1 MGTTNGMKLGFTKP
15 EPNKEVEEKVINNN
29 NSPVEGN
36 GKDSSSQSA
45 NESEDLSLPYIDR
58 RTVTIALVRNY
69 SLYRKQN
76 DKELPKRRDYIGSS
90 LKSSRMLSS
99 NKQEVE
105 AYFPNI
111 VGVSPND
118 PSFVQRVKQWINNI
132 RVAVDELGTTLDISF
147 NYNTKKDYLTFKKE
161 EDKIEDE
168 YLNADKSTLTNLKE
182 ALNIKITK
190 LHDMESKKYA
200 VGSPLDVNQY
210 LIYRHCLLYN
220 DIAKDIALVN
230 SMPNIRFYFKD
241 DKREA
246 EKLKKYRTE
255 VLKAKANFVK
265 CSENDNLFEAVYV
278 QYCALNNRPIMPSL
292 AKDRIEKE
300 MELDKFSSDE
310 PIKFNAI
317 CTDKDIELKATI
329 EKLISKG
336 ELIRSLYNQNI
347 SSPTGE
353 FIGSNIKEAVAYFK
367 DPNNTSIV
375 NAYYNKLKNITTF
388 LERWDSKWV
397 CNSIVVFYQN
407 Q

>member
-1 MGTTNGMKLGFTKP
+1 MGTTNGIKFGLSP
-15 EPNKEVEEKVINNN
+15 EPNKQVEADSV
-29 NSPVEGN
+29 NSPVEE
-36 GKDSSSQSA
+36 KQETKPLSA
-45 NESEDLSLPYIDR
+45 KTTDEDLSLPYIDR
-58 RTVTIALVRNY
+58 RTVSIALVRNY

-132 RVAVDELGTTLDISF
+132 RVGVDELGTTLDISF
-147 NYNTKKDYLTFKKE
+147 NYNTKKDYLAFKKE

-168 YLNADKSTLTNLKE
+168 YMYADKSTLTKLKE
-182 ALNIKITK
+182 ALNIKISK

-200 VGSPLDVNQY
+200 VGSPLDINQY

-230 SMPNIRFYFKD
+230 SMPNVRFYFKD
-241 DKREA
+241 DVREA

-255 VLKAKANFVK
+255 VLKAKANYVK
-265 CSENDNLFEAVYV
+265 CNENDALFDAVYV
-278 QYCALNNRPIMPSL
+278 QYCAINNLAIMPNL
-292 AKDRIEKE
+292 TKERIDREI
-300 MELDKFSSDE
+300 ELDKFSNEE

-317 CTDKDIELKATI
+317 VNDKDIEIKATI

-336 ELIRSLYNQNI
+336 ELIRSMYNQNI

-353 FIGSNIKEAVAYFK
+353 FIGSNMKEAVAYFK
-367 DPNNTSIV
+367 DPNNTAIV
-375 NAYYNKLKNITTF
+375 NAYYNKLKNI
-388 LERWDSKWV
+388 
-397 CNSIVVFYQN
+397 
-407 Q
+407 

>member
-15 EPNKEVEEKVINNN
+15 EPNKDVEEKTIDNN

-375 NAYYNKLKNITTF
+375 NAYYNKLKNI
-388 LERWDSKWV
+388 
-397 CNSIVVFYQN
+397 
-407 Q
+407 

>member
-15 EPNKEVEEKVINNN
+15 EPNKEVEEKVIDNN

-36 GKDSSSQSA
+36 GKGSSSQSA

-375 NAYYNKLKNITTF
+375 NAYYNKLKNI
-388 LERWDSKWV
+388 
-397 CNSIVVFYQN
+397 
-407 Q
+407 

>member
-15 EPNKEVEEKVINNN
+15 EPNKEVEEKTIDNN

-300 MELDKFSSDE
+300 MELDKFSNDE

-375 NAYYNKLKNITTF
+375 NAYYNKLKNI
-388 LERWDSKWV
+388 
-397 CNSIVVFYQN
+397 
-407 Q
+407 

>member
-15 EPNKEVEEKVINNN
+15 EPNKEVEEKVIENN

-353 FIGSNIKEAVAYFK
+353 FIGSNIKEAVA
-367 DPNNTSIV
+367 
-375 NAYYNKLKNITTF
+375 
-388 LERWDSKWV
+388 
-397 CNSIVVFYQN
+397 
-407 Q
+407 

>member
-15 EPNKEVEEKVINNN
+15 EPNKEVEEKTIDNN

-36 GKDSSSQSA
+36 GKDSSSQSV

-375 NAYYNKLKNITTF
+375 NAYYNKLKNI
-388 LERWDSKWV
+388 
-397 CNSIVVFYQN
+397 
-407 Q
+407 

>member
-1 MGTTNGMKLGFTKP
+1 MGTTNGMKFGFTSP
-15 EPNKEVEEKVINNN
+15 EPNKQVEVDNV
-29 NSPVEGN
+29 NSPVEE
-36 GKDSSSQSA
+36 KQESKPLSA
-45 NESEDLSLPYIDR
+45 KVADEDLSLPYIDR
-58 RTVTIALVRNY
+58 RTVSIALVRNY

-132 RVAVDELGTTLDISF
+132 RVGVDELGTTLDISF
-147 NYNTKKDYLTFKKE
+147 NYNTKKDYLAFKKE

-168 YLNADKSTLTNLKE
+168 YMYADKSTLTKLKE
-182 ALNIKITK
+182 ALNIKISK

-200 VGSPLDVNQY
+200 VGSPLDINQY

-230 SMPNIRFYFKD
+230 SMPNVRFYFKD
-241 DKREA
+241 DVREA

-255 VLKAKANFVK
+255 VLKAKANYVK
-265 CSENDNLFEAVYV
+265 CNENDALFDAVYV
-278 QYCALNNRPIMPSL
+278 QYCAINNLAIMPNL
-292 AKDRIEKE
+292 TKERIDREI
-300 MELDKFSSDE
+300 ELDKFSNEE

-317 CTDKDIELKATI
+317 VNDKDIEIKATI

-336 ELIRSLYNQNI
+336 ELIRSMYNQNI

-353 FIGSNIKEAVAYFK
+353 FIGSNMKEAVAYFK
-367 DPNNTSIV
+367 DPNNTAIV
-375 NAYYNKLKNITTF
+375 NAYYNKLKNI
-388 LERWDSKWV
+388 
-397 CNSIVVFYQN
+397 
-407 Q
+407 

>member
-15 EPNKEVEEKVINNN
+15 EPNKEVEEKVIENN

-118 PSFVQRVKQWINNI
+118 PSFVQRVKQWINNN

-375 NAYYNKLKNITTF
+375 NAYYNKLKNI
-388 LERWDSKWV
+388 
-397 CNSIVVFYQN
+397 
-407 Q
+407 

>member
-36 GKDSSSQSA
+36 GNDSSSQSA

-375 NAYYNKLKNITTF
+375 NAYYNKLKNI
-388 LERWDSKWV
+388 
-397 CNSIVVFYQN
+397 
-407 Q
+407 

>member
-15 EPNKEVEEKVINNN
+15 EPNKEVEEKVIENN

-317 CTDKDIELKATI
+317 CTDKDVELKATI

-375 NAYYNKLKNITTF
+375 NAYYNKLKNI
-388 LERWDSKWV
+388 
-397 CNSIVVFYQN
+397 
-407 Q
+407 

>member
-375 NAYYNKLKNITTF
+375 NAYYNKLKNI
-388 LERWDSKWV
+388 
-397 CNSIVVFYQN
+397 
-407 Q
+407 

>member
-168 YLNADKSTLTNLKE
+168 YLNADKSTLSNLKE

-375 NAYYNKLKNITTF
+375 NAYYNKLKNI
-388 LERWDSKWV
+388 
-397 CNSIVVFYQN
+397 
-407 Q
+407 

>member
-15 EPNKEVEEKVINNN
+15 EPNKEVEEKVIENN

-375 NAYYNKLKNITTF
+375 NAYYNKLKNI
-388 LERWDSKWV
+388 
-397 CNSIVVFYQN
+397 
-407 Q
+407 

>member
-15 EPNKEVEEKVINNN
+15 EPNKEVEEKTTDNN

-317 CTDKDIELKATI
+317 CTDKDVELKATI

-375 NAYYNKLKNITTF
+375 NAYYNKLKNI
-388 LERWDSKWV
+388 
-397 CNSIVVFYQN
+397 
-407 Q
+407 

>member
-265 CSENDNLFEAVYV
+265 CSQNHNLFEAVYV
-278 QYCALNNRPIMPSL
+278 QYCASNNRPIIPSL
-292 AKDRIEKE
+292 AKDRTEKE
-300 MELDKFSSDE
+300 MEFDKLSSDE

-375 NAYYNKLKNITTF
+375 NAYYNKLKNI
-388 LERWDSKWV
+388 
-397 CNSIVVFYQN
+397 
-407 Q
+407 

>member
-1 MGTTNGMKLGFTKP
+1 MGTTNGMKFGLSP
-15 EPNKEVEEKVINNN
+15 EPNKQVEVDNV
-29 NSPVEGN
+29 NSPVEG
-36 GKDSSSQSA
+36 KQETKPLSA
-45 NESEDLSLPYIDR
+45 KTADEDLSLPYIDR
-58 RTVTIALVRNY
+58 RTVSIALVRNY

-132 RVAVDELGTTLDISF
+132 RVGVDELGTTLDISF

-168 YLNADKSTLTNLKE
+168 YMYADKSTLTKLKE
-182 ALNIKITK
+182 ALNIKISK

-200 VGSPLDVNQY
+200 VGSPLDINQY

-230 SMPNIRFYFKD
+230 SMPNVRFYFKD
-241 DKREA
+241 DVREA

-255 VLKAKANFVK
+255 VLKAKANYVK
-265 CSENDNLFEAVYV
+265 CNENDALFDAVYV
-278 QYCALNNRPIMPSL
+278 QYCAINNLAIMPNL
-292 AKDRIEKE
+292 TKERIDREI
-300 MELDKFSSDE
+300 ELDKFSNEE

-317 CTDKDIELKATI
+317 VNDKDIEIKATI

-336 ELIRSLYNQNI
+336 ELIRSMYNQNI

-353 FIGSNIKEAVAYFK
+353 FIGSNMKEAVAYFK
-367 DPNNTSIV
+367 DPNNTAIV
-375 NAYYNKLKNITTF
+375 NAYYNKLKNI
-388 LERWDSKWV
+388 
-397 CNSIVVFYQN
+397 
-407 Q
+407 

>member
-15 EPNKEVEEKVINNN
+15 EPNKEVEEKVIENN

-230 SMPNIRFYFKD
+230 SMPNRRFYFKD

-375 NAYYNKLKNITTF
+375 NAYYNKLKNI
-388 LERWDSKWV
+388 
-397 CNSIVVFYQN
+397 
-407 Q
+407 

>member
-15 EPNKEVEEKVINNN
+15 EPNKEVEEKTIDNN

-375 NAYYNKLKNITTF
+375 NAYYNKLKNI
-388 LERWDSKWV
+388 
-397 CNSIVVFYQN
+397 
-407 Q
+407 

>member
-15 EPNKEVEEKVINNN
+15 EPNKEVEEKVIDNN

-375 NAYYNKLKNITTF
+375 NAYYNKLKNI
-388 LERWDSKWV
+388 
-397 CNSIVVFYQN
+397 
-407 Q
+407 

>member
-15 EPNKEVEEKVINNN
+15 EPNKEVEEKTINNN

-36 GKDSSSQSA
+36 GKDISSQSA

-375 NAYYNKLKNITTF
+375 NAYYNKLKNI
-388 LERWDSKWV
+388 
-397 CNSIVVFYQN
+397 
-407 Q
+407 

>member
-15 EPNKEVEEKVINNN
+15 EPNKEVEEKIINNN

-58 RTVTIALVRNY
+58 RTVTRALVRNY

-375 NAYYNKLKNITTF
+375 NAYYNKLKNI
-388 LERWDSKWV
+388 
-397 CNSIVVFYQN
+397 
-407 Q
+407 

>member
-15 EPNKEVEEKVINNN
+15 EPNKEVEEKVINNNN

-182 ALNIKITK
+182 ALNIKIIK

-375 NAYYNKLKNITTF
+375 NAYYNKLKNI
-388 LERWDSKWV
+388 
-397 CNSIVVFYQN
+397 
-407 Q
+407 

>member
-300 MELDKFSSDE
+300 MELDKFSGDE

-375 NAYYNKLKNITTF
+375 NAYYNKLKNI
-388 LERWDSKWV
+388 
-397 CNSIVVFYQN
+397 
-407 Q
+407 

>member
-15 EPNKEVEEKVINNN
+15 EPNKEVEEKTIDNN

-118 PSFVQRVKQWINNI
+118 SSFVQRVKQWINNI

-230 SMPNIRFYFKD
+230 RMPKIRFYFKD

-375 NAYYNKLKNITTF
+375 NAYYNKLKNI
-388 LERWDSKWV
+388 
-397 CNSIVVFYQN
+397 
-407 Q
+407 

>member
-15 EPNKEVEEKVINNN
+15 EPNKEVEEKIIDNN

-292 AKDRIEKE
+292 TKDRIEKE

-375 NAYYNKLKNITTF
+375 NAYYNKLKNI
-388 LERWDSKWV
+388 
-397 CNSIVVFYQN
+397 
-407 Q
+407 

>member
-15 EPNKEVEEKVINNN
+15 EPNKEVEEKVIENN

-265 CSENDNLFEAVYV
+265 CSEDDNLFEAVYV

-375 NAYYNKLKNITTF
+375 NAYYNKLKNI
-388 LERWDSKWV
+388 
-397 CNSIVVFYQN
+397 
-407 Q
+407 

>member
-15 EPNKEVEEKVINNN
+15 EPNKEVEEKVIENN

-292 AKDRIEKE
+292 AKDRIERE

-375 NAYYNKLKNITTF
+375 NAYYNKLKNI
-388 LERWDSKWV
+388 
-397 CNSIVVFYQN
+397 
-407 Q
+407 

>member
-1 MGTTNGMKLGFTKP
+1 MGTTNGMKFGLSP
-15 EPNKEVEEKVINNN
+15 EPNKQVEVDSV
-29 NSPVEGN
+29 NSPVEV
-36 GKDSSSQSA
+36 KQETKPLSA
-45 NESEDLSLPYIDR
+45 KTADEDLSLPYIDR
-58 RTVTIALVRNY
+58 RTVSIALVRNY

-132 RVAVDELGTTLDISF
+132 RVGVDELGTTLDISF
-147 NYNTKKDYLTFKKE
+147 NYNTKKDYLAFKKE

-168 YLNADKSTLTNLKE
+168 YMYADKSTLTKLKE
-182 ALNIKITK
+182 ALNIKISK

-200 VGSPLDVNQY
+200 VGSPLDINQY

-230 SMPNIRFYFKD
+230 SMPNVRFYFKD
-241 DKREA
+241 DVREA

-255 VLKAKANFVK
+255 VLKAKANYVK
-265 CSENDNLFEAVYV
+265 CNENDTLFDAVYV
-278 QYCALNNRPIMPSL
+278 QYCAINNLAIMPNL
-292 AKDRIEKE
+292 TKERIDREI
-300 MELDKFSSDE
+300 ELDKFSNEE

-317 CTDKDIELKATI
+317 VNDKDIEIKATI

-336 ELIRSLYNQNI
+336 ELIRSMYNQNI

-353 FIGSNIKEAVAYFK
+353 FIGSNMKEAVAYFK
-367 DPNNTSIV
+367 DPNNTAIV
-375 NAYYNKLKNITTF
+375 NAYYNKLKNI
-388 LERWDSKWV
+388 
-397 CNSIVVFYQN
+397 
-407 Q
+407 

>member
-36 GKDSSSQSA
+36 DKDSSSQSA

-375 NAYYNKLKNITTF
+375 NAYYNKLKNI
-388 LERWDSKWV
+388 
-397 CNSIVVFYQN
+397 
-407 Q
+407 

>member
-15 EPNKEVEEKVINNN
+15 EPNKEVEEKIIDNN

-36 GKDSSSQSA
+36 GKDSSSQSV

-168 YLNADKSTLTNLKE
+168 YLNANKSTLTNLKE

-255 VLKAKANFVK
+255 VLKAKANFIK

-300 MELDKFSSDE
+300 IELDKFSSDE

-375 NAYYNKLKNITTF
+375 NAYYNKLKNI
-388 LERWDSKWV
+388 
-397 CNSIVVFYQN
+397 
-407 Q
+407 

>member
-29 NSPVEGN
+29 NSLVEGN

-168 YLNADKSTLTNLKE
+168 YLNADKSTLSNLKE
-182 ALNIKITK
+182 ALNIKITR

-375 NAYYNKLKNITTF
+375 NAYYNKLKNI
-388 LERWDSKWV
+388 
-397 CNSIVVFYQN
+397 
-407 Q
+407 

>member
-15 EPNKEVEEKVINNN
+15 EPNKEVEEKIIENN

-300 MELDKFSSDE
+300 MELDKFSGDE

-375 NAYYNKLKNITTF
+375 NAYYNKLKNI
-388 LERWDSKWV
+388 
-397 CNSIVVFYQN
+397 
-407 Q
+407 

>member
-15 EPNKEVEEKVINNN
+15 EPNKEVEEKIIDNN

-317 CTDKDIELKATI
+317 CTDKDVELKATI

-375 NAYYNKLKNITTF
+375 NAYYNKLKNI
-388 LERWDSKWV
+388 
-397 CNSIVVFYQN
+397 
-407 Q
+407 

>member
-15 EPNKEVEEKVINNN
+15 EPNKEVEEKTIGNN

-375 NAYYNKLKNITTF
+375 NAYYNKLKNI
-388 LERWDSKWV
+388 
-397 CNSIVVFYQN
+397 
-407 Q
+407 

>member
-36 GKDSSSQSA
+36 GKDISSQSA

-161 EDKIEDE
+161 EDKIEYE

-265 CSENDNLFEAVYV
+265 CNENDNLFEAVYV

-317 CTDKDIELKATI
+317 CTDKDVELKATI

-375 NAYYNKLKNITTF
+375 NAYYNKLKNI
-388 LERWDSKWV
+388 
-397 CNSIVVFYQN
+397 
-407 Q
+407 

>member
-1 MGTTNGMKLGFTKP
+1 MGTTNGMKFGLSP
-15 EPNKEVEEKVINNN
+15 EPNKQVEVDSV
-29 NSPVEGN
+29 NSPVEG
-36 GKDSSSQSA
+36 KQETKPLSA
-45 NESEDLSLPYIDR
+45 KTADEDLSLPYIDR
-58 RTVTIALVRNY
+58 RTVSIALVRNY

-132 RVAVDELGTTLDISF
+132 RVGVDELGTTLDISF
-147 NYNTKKDYLTFKKE
+147 NYNTKKDYLVFKKE

-168 YLNADKSTLTNLKE
+168 YMYADKSTLTKLKE
-182 ALNIKITK
+182 ALNIKISK

-200 VGSPLDVNQY
+200 VGSPLDINQY

-230 SMPNIRFYFKD
+230 SMPNVRFYFKD
-241 DKREA
+241 DVREA

-255 VLKAKANFVK
+255 VLKAKANYVK
-265 CSENDNLFEAVYV
+265 CNENDALFDAVYV
-278 QYCALNNRPIMPSL
+278 QYCAINNLAIMPNL
-292 AKDRIEKE
+292 TKERIDREI
-300 MELDKFSSDE
+300 ELDKFSNEE

-317 CTDKDIELKATI
+317 VNDKDIEIKATI

-336 ELIRSLYNQNI
+336 ELIRSMYNQNI

-353 FIGSNIKEAVAYFK
+353 FIGSNMKEAVAYFK
-367 DPNNTSIV
+367 DPNNTAIV
-375 NAYYNKLKNITTF
+375 NAYYNKLKNI
-388 LERWDSKWV
+388 
-397 CNSIVVFYQN
+397 
-407 Q
+407 

>member
-15 EPNKEVEEKVINNN
+15 EPNKEVEEKVIENN

-36 GKDSSSQSA
+36 GNDSSSQST

-255 VLKAKANFVK
+255 VLKAKAKFVK

-375 NAYYNKLKNITTF
+375 NAYYNKLKNI
-388 LERWDSKWV
+388 
-397 CNSIVVFYQN
+397 
-407 Q
+407 

>member
-1 MGTTNGMKLGFTKP
+1 MGTTNGMKFGLSP
-15 EPNKEVEEKVINNN
+15 EPNKQVGANSV
-29 NSPVEGN
+29 NSPVEE
-36 GKDSSSQSA
+36 KQESKPLSA
-45 NESEDLSLPYIDR
+45 KVADEDLSLPYIDR
-58 RTVTIALVRNY
+58 RTVSIALVRNY

-132 RVAVDELGTTLDISF
+132 RVGVDELGTTLDISF
-147 NYNTKKDYLTFKKE
+147 NYNTKKDYLAFKKE

-168 YLNADKSTLTNLKE
+168 YMYADKSTLTKLKE
-182 ALNIKITK
+182 ALNIKISK

-200 VGSPLDVNQY
+200 VGSPLDINQY

-230 SMPNIRFYFKD
+230 SMPNVRFYFKD
-241 DKREA
+241 DVREA

-255 VLKAKANFVK
+255 VLKAKANYVK
-265 CSENDNLFEAVYV
+265 CNENDALFDAVYV
-278 QYCALNNRPIMPSL
+278 QYCAINNFAIMPNL
-292 AKDRIEKE
+292 TKERIDREI
-300 MELDKFSSDE
+300 ELDKFSNEE

-317 CTDKDIELKATI
+317 VNDKDIEIKATI

-336 ELIRSLYNQNI
+336 ELIRSMYNQNI

-353 FIGSNIKEAVAYFK
+353 FIGSNMKEAVAYFK
-367 DPNNTSIV
+367 DPNNTAIV
-375 NAYYNKLKNITTF
+375 NAYYNKLKNI
-388 LERWDSKWV
+388 
-397 CNSIVVFYQN
+397 
-407 Q
+407 

>member
-15 EPNKEVEEKVINNN
+15 EPNKKVEEKVINNN

-36 GKDSSSQSA
+36 GKDSSSQSV

-375 NAYYNKLKNITTF
+375 NAYYNKLKNI
-388 LERWDSKWV
+388 
-397 CNSIVVFYQN
+397 
-407 Q
+407 